1 MSPTLAAAIHAEL
14 IPYDPFGG
22 PAYGK
27 KEMPFIIGPAVATA
41 ATAIGTAAAVGT
53 AAAIGSA
60 AVATVGAIAAV
71 ATVAGLAMTVVG
83 ALTGNSDLMKIGGIV
98 GLAGGVTSLATGVIG
113 AATSAA
119 STSLSSAATPA
130 ANMSAP
136 AGASGGISAGATNA
150 AANAI
155 TPAFSSGVSVAAP
168 VTGTGMNAA
177 TASLSAPTGLLG
189 SAGSTALQSV
199 APAMQSAS
207 TGLGSSV
214 GSGVGAGLSA
224 SAPVT
229 QSASFFDAL
238 MTPQSIIEI
247 GKVGAGM
254 LQGSAEEDQLS
265 ELVDKKYSVENA
277 KLDFEKQKYNTQQ
290 TNANTQARM
299 NISARPLTQAELDAA
314 AQRKAE
320 SAKKT
325 AQILTAPAGTG
336 LLSTTKN

>member
-1 MSPTLAAAIHAEL
+1 MSPTLAVAIHAEI

-27 KEMPFIIGPAVATA
+27 REQPFIIGPAV
-41 ATAIGTAAAVGT
+41 TAIGAAAAAGT
-53 AAAIGSA
+53 AAAIGTA
-60 AVATVGAIAAV
+60 AVATVGAISAI

-83 ALTGNSDLMKIGGIV
+83 AITGNSDLMKIGGIV
-98 GLAGGVTSLATGVIG
+98 GLAGGVGSLATGVLNV
-113 AATSAA
+113 ATSAA
-119 STSLSSAATPA
+119 SSSLSSASSAATPA
-130 ANMSAP
+130 ANMAAGS
-136 AGASGGISAGATNA
+136 GASGGISAATTNA

-155 TPAFSSGVSVAAP
+155 TPAFSSGVSAAAP
-168 VTGTGMNAA
+168 VAGTGMNAA

-214 GSGVGAGLSA
+214 GASVGSGLNAA
-224 SAPVT
+224 TPVT

-238 MTPQSIIEI
+238 TTPQNMLEI
-247 GKVGAGM
+247 GKIGAGM

-265 ELVDKKYSVENA
+265 ELVNKKYSVENA

-290 TNANTQARM
+290 TNANSQGRM

-325 AQILTAPAGTG
+325 AQILTAPAGAG
-336 LLSTTKN
+336 LLSMPKDK